1 MFNLGIHGSHNA
13 TLALSYG
20 DEILEV
26 VELERFISHKNAA
39 LYFYE
44 KPVHAINYVWQ
55 ISEYFKRKYDFDI

>member
-13 TLALSYG
+13 ALALSYE
-20 DEILEV
+20 DEVLEV

-44 KPVHAINYVWQ
+44 KPPHAKLIM
-55 ISEYFKRKYDFDI
+55 